1 LDSSRPGDDI
11 NRRVS
16 VQLKVQE
23 GSRVA
28 NSETNQPKSIAKA
41 P

>member
-1 LDSSRPGDDI
+1 MENTRPEDES

-23 GSRVA
+23 GSHLG
-28 NSETNQPKSIAKA
+28 NSVTNQPKTMARA
-41 P
+41 Q